1 MQSIKLEKTEFTTKI
16 TLSKPPL
23 NILDIQDLI
32 ELEKFLQDLN
42 NQEKLKLIILESDQK
57 VFSAGVDIS
66 EHSREKISELL
77 KAFHRVFFALMDLK
91 VPTLCLVKSGALGGG
106 AELALFCD
114 LVVASENAYFSHPE
128 IKLGCFPPASL
139 VALGQINT
147 KKALEII
154 LTGEKL
160 TAKQALE
167 AGFINH
173 VFTEEEFEE
182 KTQELISSIVS
193 NSSSVT
199 STTLT
204 AFKKVNYSG
213 LKEKLELSEKIYLE
227 ELMELED
234 SKEGIESFLEKRK
247 AVWKER

>member
-1 MQSIKLEKTEFTTKI
+1 MSIKLEKTEFTAKI

-23 NILDIQDLI
+23 NVLDIQDLI
-32 ELEKFLQDLN
+32 ELEEILQGLN

-57 VFSAGVDIS
+57 VFSAGVNIS

-77 KAFHRVFFALMDLK
+77 KTFHSVFFTLMDLK
-91 VPTLCLVKSGALGGG
+91 IPTLCLVKSGALGGG

-114 LVVASENAYFSHPE
+114 LVVASKNAYFSHPE
-128 IKLGCFPPASL
+128 IKLGCFPPVSL
-139 VALGQINT
+139 VSLGQINP

-167 AGFINH
+167 AGLINH
-173 VFTEEEFEE
+173 VFTDEDFKE
-182 KTQELISSIVS
+182 KTQELINSIIS
-193 NSSSVT
+193 NSSSVIL
-199 STTLT
+199 TTLK
-204 AFKKVNYSG
+204 AFKRTNYTG

-247 AVWKER
+247 PVWKER